1 MNTFWR
7 CLCYCWRTVSLAE
20 NKPTLRQGL
29 TNINYNIY
37 HLLHDTTDV
46 NINCQRFDGNT
57 ALHLATRYNIV
68 NLVIALIR
76 FGADPYIRNVDE
88 EDVFDYAKKYNRRE
102 LSRVVANYK
111 HVSGDMKIDE
121 FFSKMATVYI

>member
-1 MNTFWR
+1 M
-7 CLCYCWRTVSLAE
+7 
-20 NKPTLRQGL
+20 
-29 TNINYNIY
+29 
-37 HLLHDTTDV
+37 
-46 NINCQRFDGNT
+46 
-57 ALHLATRYNIV
+57 
-68 NLVIALIR
+68 IALIR

-121 FFSKMATVYI
+121 FFRKWQVFIFDENKSQPLSITAGVTGLLLEFENTDRAVQGNIGKGIRVAVEEDDQDTGPRLKKSAVKAKQKWH

>member
-1 MNTFWR
+1 MDANPNVKDHAGRPVFLMPWSLFEMNPKLR
-7 CLCYCWRTVSLAE
+7 SEVIRKEGEYVLEMSLLLLAHSKSCG

-37 HLLHDTTDV
+37 HLLHATTDV

-76 FGADPYIRNVDE
+76 FGADPYIT
-88 EDVFDYAKKYNRRE
+88 KC
-102 LSRVVANYK
+102 
-111 HVSGDMKIDE
+111 
-121 FFSKMATVYI
+121 